1 MRETLD
7 NGADVHEVSLTEL
20 REQTGDP
27 FLRWSVPDAGLLGAW
42 QVGESFAVARTRG
55 LRVAMSAPWVLMLG
69 NPVDLAPLVEA
80 LPDLLGTPP
89 GGVTVSAP
97 AYPVIP
103 ADSWGLSV
111 RGRWDYL
118 ATAVSPAVPEDVR
131 IQQVYDDAAI
141 HEVLDSGNAE
151 AHARPGDPSIAC
163 WLGIHDDGGL
173 ACVGAL
179 TVTENGGAHL
189 RAITTAPRARRQ
201 GFAWAVSAV
210 LTVRGLR
217 DISPEVTL
225 GVYTDNA
232 AAIGLYSRLGY
243 SRLHS
248 LVSAAIP
255 HPH

>member
-42 QVGESFAVARTRG
+42 QVGEGFALARIRG
-55 LRVAMSAPWVLMLG
+55 PRIAMPAPWVLMLG
-69 NPVDLAPLVEA
+69 DPTELAPLVEA
-80 LPDLLGTPP
+80 LPDLLGGTP

-97 AYPVIP
+97 AYPLIP
-103 ADSWGLSV
+103 ADRWGLSV
-111 RGRWDYL
+111 RGRWDYMV
-118 ATAVSPAVPEDVR
+118 TAAPPAVPEEVL
-131 IQQVYDDAAI
+131 IQEVYDDGAI
-141 HEVLDSGNAE
+141 HEVLDTGNAD

-163 WLGIHDDGGL
+163 WLGVHDEFGL

-201 GFAWAVSAV
+201 GLAWAVSAA
-210 LTVRGLR
+210 LTARGLR
-217 DISPEVTL
+217 DVSPEVTL

-243 SRLHS
+243 ARVHR
-248 LVSAAIP
+248 LVSSAIP